1 MNKSGGVLSMI
12 ANYEYLPG
20 GGNIVITGMI
30 LSWVLKSMLKNESFT
45 VSLIFS
51 VTSDHIILEWNKLLF
66 NKCN

>member
-30 LSWVLKSMLKNESFT
+30 LSWVLKSMLKNESFYGFAYP
-45 VSLIFS
+45 L
-51 VTSDHIILEWNKLLF
+51 
-66 NKCN
+66 CNVRSHNTGVE